1 MRMGVFLL
9 SLALLLGPGV
19 SIPSHAASLDREA
32 QKVFRKIGIGPEQT
46 EPFAQVYEQF
56 LSYRASQIRRVL
68 NGRVGEEVPV
78 VAKKKARRA
87 AKKSVK
93 QMRAILTEQQL
104 KYYEEFLELDNR
116 IFLRN
121 AGLR

>member
-1 MRMGVFLL
+1 MRIGVLLL
-9 SLALLLGPGV
+9 SLALMLGLGA
-19 SIPSHAASLDREA
+19 SLPSHAANLDREA
-32 QKVFRKIGIGPEQT
+32 HKAFRKIGVGPTQT
-46 EPFAQVYEQF
+46 ENFAQLYEEF

-68 NGRVGEEVPV
+68 NNRAGEEVPV

-104 KYYEEFLELDNR
+104 EYYEEYLELDNR